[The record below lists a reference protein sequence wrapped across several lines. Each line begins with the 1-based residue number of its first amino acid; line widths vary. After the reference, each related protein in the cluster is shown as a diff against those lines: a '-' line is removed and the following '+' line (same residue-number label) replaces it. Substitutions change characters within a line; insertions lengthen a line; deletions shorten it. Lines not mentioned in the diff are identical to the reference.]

1 MRRDN
6 GRPPQTN
13 DKVDVAETRNAS
25 AAAAAAAGQDANRGN
40 IHTISRLQI
49 GSGDSNNSS
58 TTSADLLVST

>member
-25 AAAAAAAGQDANRGN
+25 AAAAAAGQDANRGN